1 MASGGTDVG
10 SAGALKIPADVWAE
24 FEPQIQ
30 QDIVRRYEAQK
41 AQADAGTTDKIIWL
55 GACMDYVMSKRLV
68 VAEKEPNWFA
78 ANISGF
84 MAIAAVMTVL
94 FGFLGLWGLGAVSL
108 SANGATGANK
118 LDSSIAQSFLEIA
131 KIFAGALV
139 GAAGT
144 AGAVALSKRK

>member
-30 QDIVRRYEAQK
+30 QDIARRYEAQK
-41 AQADAGTTDKIIWL
+41 AQADAGTTDKIVWL

-68 VAEKEPNWFA
+68 VVEKEPNWFA

-108 SANGATGANK
+108 SEKAAGGNK
-118 LDSSIAQSFLEIA
+118 LDASIAQSFLEIA

>member
-30 QDIVRRYEAQK
+30 QDIARRYEAQK
-41 AQADAGTTDKIIWL
+41 AQADAGTTDKIVWL

-108 SANGATGANK
+108 SEKAAGGNK
-118 LDSSIAQSFLEIA
+118 LDASIAQSFLEIA